1 MIDIIGTER
10 LIEQKI
16 EEVLALDSIPKF
28 KLIVYPGELEEYGK
42 PINCATVIVKFGS
55 IDYDTKPDN
64 NFGNCMATE
73 VNTINFNIKVHH
85 HSLRNHRDVY
95 LISTEVIRVLRGS
108 QVLVVEDAQ
117 TDGTAPAYISSYSF
131 ERVTKGGG
139 AYESNIRL
147 SCQYTD
153 QYRRKTQF
161 CT

>member
-42 PINCATVIVKFGS
+42 PINCATVIVKFKS
-55 IDYDTKPDN
+55 IDYNAKPDN
-64 NFGNCMATE
+64 NFGNCVATE
-73 VNTINFNIKVHH
+73 INQINFDVKVHH
-85 HSLRNHRDVY
+85 HSLRHHRDVY
-95 LISTEVIRVLRGS
+95 LISTEVIKVLRGV
-108 QVLVVEDAQ
+108 QILVVDDAG
-117 TDGTAPAYISSYSF
+117 TDGTAPAYISNYSF
-131 ERVTKGGG
+131 ERVSKGGG
-139 AYESNIRL
+139 AYEASITL

-161 CT
+161 CS